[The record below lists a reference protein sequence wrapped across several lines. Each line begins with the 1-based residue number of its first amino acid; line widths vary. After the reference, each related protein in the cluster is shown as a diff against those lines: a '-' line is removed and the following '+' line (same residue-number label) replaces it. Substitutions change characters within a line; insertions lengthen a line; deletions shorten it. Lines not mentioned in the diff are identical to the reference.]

1 MDNYSTPRQA
11 AEHFGVCLHTLR
23 RWEKDGIITAIR
35 TPSGQR
41 RYLINSYAGRNTTN
55 QRTILYARVSSR
67 SQKADL
73 DRQIAKLLEL
83 YPSAELITDIAS
95 GLNFK
100 RKGLQSILEAVRTGH
115 VGSIIVAHKDRLA
128 RFGFELIE
136 WLCQLD
142 GTKIVVLNQDNLSPE
157 PEMVEDI
164 LAIVH
169 VFSCRLYGLRK
180 YKTKIQ
186 EDPDLSRT
194 STSQNLENLDGGG
207 EILLQ
212 SSNISTKTKPIK

>member
-1 MDNYSTPRQA
+1 LDNYSTPRQT
-11 AEHFGVCLHTLR
+11 AEYFGVCLHTLR
-23 RWEKDGIITAIR
+23 RWEKDGTIAAIR
-35 TPSGQR
+35 TPAGQR

-55 QRTILYARVSSR
+55 LRTILYARVSSR
-67 SQKADL
+67 SQRADL

-83 YPSAELITDIAS
+83 YPAAELITDIAS

-100 RKGLQSILEAVRTGH
+100 RKGLRAILEAVRTGN
-115 VGSIIVAHKDRLA
+115 VGAIIVAHKDRLA

-157 PEMVEDI
+157 REMVEDI

-169 VFSCRLYGLRK
+169 VFSRRLYGLRK
-180 YKTKIQ
+180 YKTKIK
-186 EDPDLSRT
+186 EDPDLPRASI
-194 STSQNLENLDGGG
+194 SEELEDVDGGSK
-207 EILLQ
+207 ILLQ
-212 SSNISTKTKPIK
+212 PSNISTKTKSTK

>member
-1 MDNYSTPRQA
+1 M
-11 AEHFGVCLHTLR
+11 
-23 RWEKDGIITAIR
+23 
-35 TPSGQR
+35 
-41 RYLINSYAGRNTTN
+41 INSYAGLSKTN
-55 QRTILYARVSSR
+55 QRTILYARVDR
-67 SQKADL
+67 LHQKADL

-100 RKGLQSILEAVRTGH
+100 RKGLQSILEAVRTGN
-115 VGSIIVAHKDRLA
+115 VSSIIIAHKDRLA

-157 PEMVEDI
+157 REMVEDI

-180 YKTKIQ
+180 YKTKIK
-186 EDPDLSRT
+186 EDPDLPRT
-194 STSQNLENLDGGG
+194 STSQNLENVDGGG
-207 EILLQ
+207 EVLLQ

>member
-1 MDNYSTPRQA
+1 LDNYSTPRQA

-55 QRTILYARVSSR
+55 LKTILYARVSSR
-67 SQKADL
+67 GQKADL
-73 DRQIAKLLEL
+73 DRQIAKLLFL

-100 RKGLQSILEAVRTGH
+100 RKGLRSVLEAVRTGN

-142 GTKIVVLNQDNLSPE
+142 GAKIVVLNQDNLSPE
-157 PEMVEDI
+157 REMVED
-164 LAIVH
+164 
-169 VFSCRLYGLRK
+169 S
-180 YKTKIQ
+180 
-186 EDPDLSRT
+186 
-194 STSQNLENLDGGG
+194 
-207 EILLQ
+207 
-212 SSNISTKTKPIK
+212 

>member
-1 MDNYSTPRQA
+1 MDNYSTPRRA

-23 RWEKDGIITAIR
+23 RWEKEGIITAIR
-35 TPSGQR
+35 TPAGQR

-55 QRTILYARVSSR
+55 FRTILYARVSSR
-67 SQKADL
+67 GQKADL

-83 YPSAELITDIAS
+83 YPSAELITEIAS

-100 RKGLQSILEAVRTGH
+100 RKGLRSILEAVRTGN
-115 VGSIIVAHKDRLA
+115 VGSVIVAHKDRLA

-157 PEMVEDI
+157 REMVEDI

-180 YKTKIQ
+180 YKTKIK
-186 EDPDLSRT
+186 EDPDLPRAIT
-194 STSQNLENLDGGG
+194 GKNLEDVNGSKP
-207 EILLQ
+207 ILLQ
-212 SSNISTKTKPIK
+212 SGDISTEAKSVK

>member
-1 MDNYSTPRQA
+1 VPYSLLDKYSTPRQA

-35 TPSGQR
+35 TPAGQR
-41 RYLINSYAGRNTTN
+41 RYLINSYAGRSTTN
-55 QRTILYARVSSR
+55 LKTILYARVSSR
-67 SQKADL
+67 GQKADL

-100 RKGLQSILEAVRTGH
+100 RKGLRSILEAVRTGN
-115 VGSIIVAHKDRLA
+115 VGSIVVAHKDRLA

-142 GTKIVVLNQDNLSPE
+142 GAKIVVLNQDCWAGDPRSNLSPE
-157 PEMVEDI
+157 REMVEDI

-169 VFSCRLYGLRK
+169 VFSGRLYGLRK
-180 YKTKIQ
+180 YKTKIK
-186 EDPDLSRT
+186 EDPDLPRT
-194 STSQNLENLDGGG
+194 STS
-207 EILLQ
+207 
-212 SSNISTKTKPIK
+212 

>member
-41 RYLINSYAGRNTTN
+41 RYLINSYAGLSKTN
-55 QRTILYARVSSR
+55 QRTILYARVSSLH
-67 SQKADL
+67 QKADL

-100 RKGLQSILEAVRTGH
+100 RKGLRSILEAVRTGN
-115 VGSIIVAHKDRLA
+115 VSSIIIAHKDRLA

-157 PEMVEDI
+157 REMVEDI

-169 VFSCRLYGLRK
+169 VFSSRLYGLRK
-180 YKTKIQ
+180 YKTKIK
-186 EDPDLSRT
+186 EDPDLPRT
-194 STSQNLENLDGGG
+194 STSQNLENVDGGG
-207 EILLQ
+207 EVLLQ

>member
-1 MDNYSTPRQA
+1 MGLLPPFA
-11 AEHFGVCLHTLR
+11 PPAGV
-23 RWEKDGIITAIR
+23 
-35 TPSGQR
+35 R

-55 QRTILYARVSSR
+55 LRTILYARVSSR
-67 SQKADL
+67 GQKADL
-73 DRQIAKLLEL
+73 DRQIAKLLFL

-100 RKGLQSILEAVRTGH
+100 RKGLRSILENVRSGN

-157 PEMVEDI
+157 REMVEDI

-180 YKTKIQ
+180 YKTKIK
-186 EDPDLSRT
+186 EDSDLPRASTSPDL
-194 STSQNLENLDGGG
+194 EILDGSS
-207 EILLQ
+207 EVLLQ
-212 SSNISTKTKPIK
+212 SSDISAETKSTK